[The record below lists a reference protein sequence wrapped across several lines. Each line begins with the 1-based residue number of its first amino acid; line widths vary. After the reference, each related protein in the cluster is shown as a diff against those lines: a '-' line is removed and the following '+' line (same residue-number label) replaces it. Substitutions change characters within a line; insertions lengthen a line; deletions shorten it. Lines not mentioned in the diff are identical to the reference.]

1 MRLRISGLRRDGTA
15 DLLAPIS
22 TERTSIEIDCE
33 SLKVSVERRL
43 QRTVVRGGEGDDLLD
58 EGAESA
64 VYDAVAV
71 ASMDQYAAVMG
82 LFRGSAPMID
92 DPFGEG
98 AVKVAFKSL
107 SFDGRLLRMTL
118 IEDIE

>member
-1 MRLRISGLRRDGTA
+1 MRLRLSGLRRDATA

-33 SLKVSVERRL
+33 SLKVSVERRI

-64 VYDAVAV
+64 V
-71 ASMDQYAAVMG
+71 
-82 LFRGSAPMID
+82 
-92 DPFGEG
+92 
-98 AVKVAFKSL
+98 
-107 SFDGRLLRMTL
+107 
-118 IEDIE
+118 

>member
-1 MRLRISGLRRDGTA
+1 MKLRLSGLRKDATT
-15 DLLAPIS
+15 DLVAPIT
-22 TERTSIEIDCE
+22 TERTFIDIDCQSLIVSIE
-33 SLKVSVERRL
+33 RRI

-71 ASMDQYAAVMG
+71 ASMDQYADIMS

-98 AVKVAFKSL
+98 VVRVAFKSL
-107 SFDGRLLRMTL
+107 SFDGRLVKMTL

>member
-33 SLKVSVERRL
+33 SLTVSIERRI

-71 ASMDQYAAVMG
+71 ASMDQYAAVMD

-98 AVKVAFKSL
+98 VVKVAFKSL
-107 SFDGRLLRMTL
+107 SFDGHLLRMTL
-118 IEDIE
+118 IEDSE